1 MSPEKLRSKLVEMM
15 VKADDGH
22 CGSVMSLVEI
32 LCAVDKTFD
41 LRRDHLLISKGH
53 GGMAAYPIFAELG
66 ILSQTELDG
75 FRQRGQR
82 LTMFPNHTIPG
93 CPVTLGSLGHGLG
106 IGAGLA
112 LANPTR
118 NVIVI
123 LGEGELYEGST
134 WEALLFINHNKIKNV
149 RIVIDR
155 NRSIVLGNTEDLL
168 KLEPLFSKFMAF
180 GFSATTVN
188 GHDMA
193 ELEAALVTHQVVIA
207 ETVKGKGVPAWEG
220 KYQSHYW
227 MGNPN
232 VAA

>member
-41 LRRDHLLISKGH
+41 LRACPLLISKGH
-53 GGMAAYPIFAELG
+53 GGMAAYPILAELG

-75 FRQRGQR
+75 FRVRGER

-93 CPVTLGSLGHGLG
+93 CPATLGSLGHGLG
-106 IGAGLA
+106 IAAGMA
-112 LANPTR
+112 YAKPDRT
-118 NVIVI
+118 VICI

-134 WEALLFINHNKIKNV
+134 WESLLFINHHKLRNVKI
-149 RIVIDR
+149 IIDR
-155 NRSIVLGNTEDLL
+155 NHSIVLGDTEKLL
-168 KLEPLFSKFMAF
+168 RLDPLATKFLAF
-180 GFSATTVN
+180 GFQVMTVN
-188 GHDMA
+188 GHDMT
-193 ELEAALVTHQVVIA
+193 ELEAALVTHQVIIA

-227 MGNPN
+227 IKPN